1 MHKVLGNC
9 KVPGH
14 SPQSSNSNEN
24 QVEQTSRNLDPS
36 QGPSQFIDPEVRK
49 EEERQEG
56 ENVTRV

>member
-14 SPQSSNSNEN
+14 SNEN
-24 QVEQTSRNLDPS
+24 QVKQTSRNLDPS